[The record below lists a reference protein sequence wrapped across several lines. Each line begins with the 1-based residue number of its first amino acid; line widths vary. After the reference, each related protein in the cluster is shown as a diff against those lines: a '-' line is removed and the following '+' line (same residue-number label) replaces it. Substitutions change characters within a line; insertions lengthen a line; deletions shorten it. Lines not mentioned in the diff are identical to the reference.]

1 MSLEESIKSLFNK
14 AKEKD
19 EFEFI
24 CTLINYKGL
33 GSKYSNSNLYEW
45 FDAIPFYEG
54 LYNAAD
60 KPEEK
65 TRLGLLIYST
75 FFESSDLYN
84 ILGSLSRISLGFRS
98 SPYLYFKKGNFE
110 RWYGTGE
117 KISMIEEVLIDSGF
131 SDIQEFFINNHH
143 KSLRNAFFHS
153 SYSFEDGFLLL
164 QDVEPVYIDSVGSM
178 MFSPEEFLFPKIASV
193 LLFYTTFKMEFLNH
207 FTSYKTNKKIKG
219 RFPETIDIEIFGSPD
234 GLRGFKAGNSY
245 IQLRDS
251 GFWEG
256 MNVRFNFPSEIDRY
270 VNEEIQ
276 RLSKKDS
283 IHTNDGALERLYEV
297 IQERNKP
304 SEKENLAKIYLRFAA
319 IMKDKGLKEK
329 NDFKQRDIYK
339 SSVFFFDK
347 IYSLHPDL
355 SINHDLGLLK
365 YVVAA
370 NSNDIES
377 IRNALQI
384 LFKSLEQDFSEN
396 GIKNILSII
405 TDLKSRDEDIISE
418 KENFQRLL
426 DGYIGDD
433 LKLRIEKTIAK
444 AALEKL

>member
-1 MSLEESIKSLFNK
+1 MSLEESIKTLFNR

-24 CTLINYKGL
+24 CTLINYRGL

-54 LYNAAD
+54 LFNAAN
-60 KPEEK
+60 KLEEK
-65 TRLGLLIYST
+65 ARLGLLIYST

-84 ILGSLSRISLGFRS
+84 ILGSLARITLGFRS

-131 SDIQEFFINNHH
+131 SDIQKFFILNHH

-178 MFSPEEFLFPKIASV
+178 MFSSEEFLLPRIASI
-193 LLFYTTFKMEFLNH
+193 LLFFTTFKAEFINH
-207 FTSYKTNKKIKG
+207 FASYKANKMVKG
-219 RFPETIDIEIFGSPD
+219 RFPEMIDIEIFGSPE
-234 GLRGFKAGNSY
+234 GLKGFKAGNSY
-245 IQLRDS
+245 IQLRNS

-276 RLSKKDS
+276 RLYKKDS
-283 IHTNDGALERLYEV
+283 VHTNDGALERLYEV
-297 IQERNKP
+297 IQERNKVI
-304 SEKENLAKIYLRFAA
+304 EKENLAKIYLRFAT
-319 IMKDKGLKEK
+319 ILKDKGLKEE
-329 NDFKQRDIYK
+329 NGFKKRNINQRAV
-339 SSVFFFDK
+339 SFFDK
-347 IYSLHPDL
+347 VPSLCPEL

-365 YVVAA
+365 YVVAS
-370 NSNDIES
+370 NSNDIKS
-377 IRNALQI
+377 IKDALQI
-384 LFKSLEQDFSEN
+384 LFKALGQNFSET
-396 GIKNILSII
+396 GIKNIISIL
-405 TDLKSRDEDIISE
+405 TDLKNRNEDITSE
-418 KENFQRLL
+418 KKYFQKLL
-426 DGYIGDD
+426 EEYNGKDI
-433 LKLRIEKTIAK
+433 KVRIEKIK
-444 AALEKL
+444 ARAAVEKL